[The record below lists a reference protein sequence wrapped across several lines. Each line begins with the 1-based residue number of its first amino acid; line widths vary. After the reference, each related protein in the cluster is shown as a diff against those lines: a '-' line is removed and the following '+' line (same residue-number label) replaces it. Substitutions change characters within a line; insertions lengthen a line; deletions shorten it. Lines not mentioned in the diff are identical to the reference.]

1 MAENVLE
8 VILIGL
14 VNHGIKKVIV
24 SYSGGGDDGAIDE
37 ILVTTNP
44 NEDFSDAVINLN
56 DYDSGLYSLLED
68 YCTEKLLE
76 IIEDWYNGE
85 GGHGCITIDV
95 ENGTY
100 EIQNNIRVVEYEEY
114 IHTGKLFE
122 KNTK

>member
-24 SYSGGGDDGAIDE
+24 SYSGGGDEGAIDE

-95 ENGTY
+95 EKGTY
-100 EIQNNIRVVEYEEY
+100 EIENNIRVVEYEEY

>member
-95 ENGTY
+95 EKGTY
-100 EIQNNIRVVEYEEY
+100 EIENNIRVVEYEEY

>member
-95 ENGTY
+95 EKGTY
-100 EIQNNIRVVEYEEY
+100 EIENNIRVVEYEEY

-122 KNTK
+122 INTK